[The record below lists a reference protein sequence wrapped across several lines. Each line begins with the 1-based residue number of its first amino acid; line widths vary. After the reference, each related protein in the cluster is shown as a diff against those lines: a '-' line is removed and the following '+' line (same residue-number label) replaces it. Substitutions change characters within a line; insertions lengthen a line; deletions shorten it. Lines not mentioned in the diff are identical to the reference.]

1 MQQPARQVER
11 INIFQ
16 GKLDSKKLTKLPDT
30 HRPVR
35 DLRMS
40 IPCDFQCYYI
50 CSYILAIYLFG
61 GGFPGGSVVKSPP
74 AKQKTW
80 VRSLSWEVPQTEEPG
95 GLQRVAKSRTRL
107 NNYTVYLVVERLW
120 KQYHPFYKWN
130 LILNLNCETHKYT
143 KGLL

>member
-80 VRSLSWEVPQTEEPG
+80 VRSLSWEDPLEKGIATHSNIPYF
-95 GLQRVAKSRTRL
+95 SFP
-107 NNYTVYLVVERLW
+107 VYRQVLVE
-120 KQYHPFYKWN
+120 KA
-130 LILNLNCETHKYT
+130 IATHSGT
-143 KGLL
+143 LA

>member
-16 GKLDSKKLTKLPDT
+16 RKLDSKKLTKLPDT

-80 VRSLSWEVPQTEEPG
+80 VQFLSREDPLAKKMAIST
-95 GLQRVAKSRTRL
+95 LQYSCLGNPIDRGAWRA
-107 NNYTVYLVVERLW
+107 
-120 KQYHPFYKWN
+120 
-130 LILNLNCETHKYT
+130 T
-143 KGLL
+143 KGCKEQDTT